1 MYCAFSVIVL
11 SDKSSVDGIK
21 EKYILQLRDD
31 DPNISEPGMW
41 SLFGGGIQPTE
52 SAEEAIVRETLLG
65 TLKRQGKNSLI
76 AVYAI
81 NSLAS
86 VVSAQGR
93 HEEALQLRKAA
104 LDILASSNV
113 PSDTQS
119 VGSLKFRIAGIVSSS
134 LTFGKLEI
142 KVFSS

>member
-1 MYCAFSVIVL
+1 MHEIRAFFTNSGCPKKRNTKAYNLETI
-11 SDKSSVDGIK
+11 SP
-21 EKYILQLRDD
+21 ILREVFRLGLANNLIRQGRT
-31 DPNISEPGMW
+31 IE
-41 SLFGGGIQPTE
+41 
-52 SAEEAIVRETLLG
+52 AEAIVRETLLG

-76 AVYAI
+76 AVYSI

-104 LDILASSNV
+104 LDILAASNV

-119 VGSLKFRIAGIVSSS
+119 VGSLKFRIAAS
-134 LTFGKLEI
+134 LSRLGKW
-142 KVFSS
+142 KKAFRR